1 MICPQCGSEYRE
13 GFFRCS
19 DCEVDLV
26 PDIESLDEVAPTEL
40 VTVLETKDSSFLGE
54 LVNRIEDE
62 NIPYLVQ
69 SGTVFS
75 QEVILEKDRPVWRA
89 VLLVP
94 EIFVGKIHSL
104 MIELKNEAARSSE
117 QSKLEGE

>member
-1 MICPQCGSEYRE
+1 MICPKCGSEYRE
-13 GFFRCS
+13 GFFRCA

-26 PDIESLDEVAPTEL
+26 QDIESLDEVAPTEL

-54 LVNRIEDE
+54 LVIRIEDE

-75 QEVILEKDRPVWRA
+75 QEVILEQDRPVWRA

-94 EIFVGKIHSL
+94 ENYVGKIHSL
-104 MIELKNEAARSSE
+104 MIELKAEAARSSE
-117 QSKLEGE
+117 QSKLEE